1 MMMMSNSMMFINM
14 VIIQFIGMSYV
25 MTDRFSDIKSS
36 LGKLYISVIM
46 GLFMVLAG
54 ILTNLRMNLTSFTIV
69 SALLLGSIYL
79 YKIQYGITEKE
90 YLKEMIEHHSMAL
103 LTSKNIL
110 QKTQNPMVSNFAAK
124 IYNTQEK
131 EIKEMAVLL
140 GRF

>member
-1 MMMMSNSMMFINM
+1 MSNSMMFINM

>member
-1 MMMMSNSMMFINM
+1 
-14 VIIQFIGMSYV
+14 
-25 MTDRFSDIKSS
+25 
-36 LGKLYISVIM
+36 
-46 GLFMVLAG
+46 MVLAG